1 MICDMCDSNVDLCRT
16 YGTERAVH
24 LCASCIDRIVN
35 AFLAMD
41 KGVSL

>member
-1 MICDMCDSNVDLCRT
+1 MICDMCDRYVDRCRT
-16 YGTERAVH
+16 YGTERTVH